1 MIGNLFSKK
10 PALEL
15 MRAILNHWEGAN
27 SSRYLHRGEQ
37 FDLVYSNIDA

>member
-15 MRAILNHWEGAN
+15 MRTILNHWQGSN

>member
-15 MRAILNHWEGAN
+15 MRTILNHWEGSN

-37 FDLVYSNIDA
+37 FDLVYCNIDA

>member
-1 MIGNLFSKK
+1 MIGKLFSKK

-37 FDLVYSNIDA
+37 FDLVYCNIDA